1 MKQRFGW
8 CQQNKKSK
16 VQQLAAVSIQI
27 FCGIPFS
34 TDIEIGCVGSCF
46 SHHIC
51 SKGFSILFYNPN
63 TSICVCIYT
72 CGCDLQVNATCV
84 HFCEVGFIYL
94 EKYVTIFTWKG
105 NTSIQVN
112 VLPFHHGVFFV
123 SQILNLFRVTKLS
136 ANSQQFRV
144 SHC

>member
-1 MKQRFGW
+1 MEFLSPLILKLGVWVRAF
-8 CQQNKKSK
+8 
-16 VQQLAAVSIQI
+16 LTIFAARVSPFCSTTLIHQSVHASIHVAVI
-27 FCGIPFS
+27 FRLMQHVYIF
-34 TDIEIGCVGSCF
+34 VR
-46 SHHIC
+46 
-51 SKGFSILFYNPN
+51 
-63 TSICVCIYT
+63 
-72 CGCDLQVNATCV
+72 
-84 HFCEVGFIYL
+84 VGFIYL